1 MPCSNWAFA
10 ATFTSTLTE
19 LPSFLTLKTGMPVGS
34 MAEKRNENGKLGH
47 HLPTTWPVFK
57 SNDVPVNGSLI
68 RPPFTWPAAIGVP
81 TTGALL
87 PTAKIDPSVLVA
99 TQMSRP
105 PHTADVARPGMH
117 SLVGH
122 AGTNFLVSAI
132 LPAIIETVARGARE
146 GAKAAAVARH
156 RAKAKPA
163 RENAGG
169 GARHAP
175 APRDVPRAR
184 GARVESR
191 DLAGPRGRVCSR
203 FGRVPSPLLCRQT
216 GSRAP
221 HMRGGA
227 LGVRFAD
234 LSPQRGGRARA
245 LAQPTSLHR
254 SERTWDPDA
263 CRQTG

>member
-1 MPCSNWAFA
+1 M
-10 ATFTSTLTE
+10 
-19 LPSFLTLKTGMPVGS
+19 V
-34 MAEKRNENGKLGH
+34 
-47 HLPTTWPVFK
+47 
-57 SNDVPVNGSLI
+57 
-68 RPPFTWPAAIGVP
+68 
-81 TTGALL
+81 L

-184 GARVESR
+184 AARAWSR
-191 DLAGPRGRVCSR
+191 EI
-203 FGRVPSPLLCRQT
+203 
-216 GSRAP
+216 SRA
-221 HMRGGA
+221 RGGA
-227 LGVRFAD
+227 CVRDSAASPPLSCVGKPGLARPTRGAGLSACD
-234 LSPQRGGRARA
+234 LLISLRKGGDARAR
-245 LAQPTSLHR
+245 SR
-254 SERTWDPDA
+254 SPPVFIVASAR
-263 CRQTG
+263 GILI